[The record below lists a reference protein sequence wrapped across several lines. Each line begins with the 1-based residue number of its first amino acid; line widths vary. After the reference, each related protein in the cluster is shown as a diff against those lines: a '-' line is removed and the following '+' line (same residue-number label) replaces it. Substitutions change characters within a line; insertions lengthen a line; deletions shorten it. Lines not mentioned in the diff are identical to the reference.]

1 MIPFG
6 SFRAGS
12 SCAQIDMQLDHP
24 KDDDGHTAVDELAR
38 HMSAVRERR
47 ESIPADQLQAA
58 LATITDALTH
68 HWSTG
73 VGTRLRRFIWSL
85 WNDWHLVNLFEL
97 CSGLDYLLGD
107 AAVVIFRAQ
116 MVGALTEDHKRTVL
130 KLSGELARWEE
141 ARAETPEDED
151 VLYPPPSLG
160 RDDLSRLA
168 RSVSQLAKRV
178 EAERRAEQARFE
190 AEERDQAGSF

>member
-1 MIPFG
+1 MTQET
-6 SFRAGS
+6 
-12 SCAQIDMQLDHP
+12 SCAQIDMQLDYP

-38 HMSAVRERR
+38 HMRALRERR
-47 ESIPADQLQAA
+47 ESIPADQLEDA

-73 VGTRLRRFIWSL
+73 GGTRLRRFIWSL
-85 WNDWHLVNLFEL
+85 WNDWHLVNLFDL

-107 AAVVIFRAQ
+107 AVAVIFRAQ

-130 KLSGELARWEE
+130 KRSGEFDRWEK

-160 RDDLSRLA
+160 SDDLSRLA
-168 RSVSQLAKRV
+168 RSAERFGQRM
-178 EAERRAEQARFE
+178 EAERRTEQARFD
-190 AEERDQAGSF
+190 AEEREYAGG